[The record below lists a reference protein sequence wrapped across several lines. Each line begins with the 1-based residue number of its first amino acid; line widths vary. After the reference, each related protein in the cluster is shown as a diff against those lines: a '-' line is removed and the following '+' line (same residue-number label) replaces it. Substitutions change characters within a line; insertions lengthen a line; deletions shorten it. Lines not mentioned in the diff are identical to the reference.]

1 MKIFKDI
8 LKSAGISIL
17 LSLCI
22 FVIVGMIFDIQGDG
36 TFILENHMFTKMV
49 LACVITG
56 LGFGVPTFLYTMD
69 NIPMFLASIIHLGI
83 GFTVYF
89 IVAANVGW
97 IPTSV
102 GFTASI
108 VTVIGVIIVG
118 LIIWACFLKYNKNL
132 ADKMNKA
139 IAEKN

>member
-22 FVIVGMIFDIQGDG
+22 FVIVGMIFDLHGKG
-36 TFILENHMFTKMV
+36 TFVMENYQFTKMV
-49 LACVITG
+49 FACIITG

-83 GFTVYF
+83 GFTIYF